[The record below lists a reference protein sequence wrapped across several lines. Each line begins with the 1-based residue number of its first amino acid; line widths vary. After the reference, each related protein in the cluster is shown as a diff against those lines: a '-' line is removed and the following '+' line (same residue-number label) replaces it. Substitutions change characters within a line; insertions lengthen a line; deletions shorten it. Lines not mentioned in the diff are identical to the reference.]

1 MNNISINSRNIATA
15 GLGESCILSA
25 RDFNISLAS
34 ATHQCAVRRGARCH
48 TRVRP
53 FGMGVTHWAIDK
65 NTWKRSMQYMPNIV
79 GRLLEEIPI
88 SIKCVY
94 ECSAYTPGFEKH
106 GLVSEKGLDTWVCRD
121 LRKSYQLCM
130 STKRPHTPAMVE
142 RANEECEVCK
152 RTHAKLRNC
161 TSIRHDMHISM
172 SP

>member
-1 MNNISINSRNIATA
+1 
-15 GLGESCILSA
+15 
-25 RDFNISLAS
+25 
-34 ATHQCAVRRGARCH
+34 
-48 TRVRP
+48 
-53 FGMGVTHWAIDK
+53 
-65 NTWKRSMQYMPNIV
+65 MPNIV